1 MKTGSHKK
9 TVSIILPTHNELK
22 NLKLLIPQI
31 IAELQNETIEIIV
44 VDDASRD
51 GSKVWLKTQH
61 QKHPFIK
68 PIFGP
73 RLLGIGNALKRGYS
87 QAKGS
92 CIVSLDADLSF
103 DSHII
108 SKLVTEIKN
117 GHDLVI
123 ASRHMK
129 GGYYEADKPEI
140 KRKRLISF
148 LANLVLK
155 ALIPIGVSDF
165 SANCRAI
172 KKSLWEKLILKE
184 KTNIWLIEMI
194 VASAIQGAKIKQVPV
209 RFVDRRFGT
218 SKLRLGREIVLSGH
232 RVLGLVVRYWQ
243 SQRGLI
249 TTASR
254 RIPRPYMGGDEPQV
268 PPNRLDQRCRR
279 TKTLRAE
286 ERLDKKAQSL

>member
-1 MKTGSHKK
+1 MKSASNQTR
-9 TVSIILPTHNELK
+9 VSIVLPTHNECE
-22 NLKLLIPQI
+22 NLQILIPQI

-44 VDDASRD
+44 VDDASTD

-87 QAKGS
+87 LAKGS

-108 SKLVTEIKN
+108 PQLVAEIKK

-129 GGYYEADKPEI
+129 GGYYEAEKPEI

-148 LANLVLK
+148 LANFVLK

-172 KKSLWEKLILKE
+172 RKSLWEKLILKE

-194 VASAIQGAKIKQVPV
+194 VASAIQEAKIKQIPV
-209 RFVDRRFGT
+209 RFTDRRFGA

-243 SQRGLI
+243 SKRGLI
-249 TTASR
+249 
-254 RIPRPYMGGDEPQV
+254 
-268 PPNRLDQRCRR
+268 
-279 TKTLRAE
+279 
-286 ERLDKKAQSL
+286 KKPKVSKLLVD